1 FSPRNKCSNTSP
13 YEKRSFF
20 FTFKKVI
27 FELFSD
33 KWDLLDSP
41 LQKRGGEGFECQ
53 GCPRNILGQPRKCF
67 TGLSEDDLN

>member
-1 FSPRNKCSNTSP
+1 NQGHLTPSISGHYALAATFSPRNKCSNTSP

-41 LQKRGGEGFECQ
+41 FAKGG
-53 GCPRNILGQPRKCF
+53 LG
-67 TGLSEDDLN
+67 GI